1 MSKIEEEVRIKRV
14 VFSSLE
20 FVVGFLPIFL
30 VCYYLLP
37 DKWKNTGILVFSLAF
52 YIYGAIETPLYIAL
66 FFVSVIVNY
75 FLARYIQK
83 TESPVLLAVGIIY
96 DISWLFLFKY
106 SGLGFILPVGISFYT
121 FQEISYLI
129 DVYQKKVPAQ
139 KKFVD
144 MAVYI
149 MMFPQLIAGP
159 IVRYSDVRKELRKRT
174 LKREQVLDGVKL
186 FIIGMGFKVLL
197 ANRIG
202 TLWKEVCTI
211 GADSISTPLAW
222 MGILAFSMQI
232 YFDFNGYSLMAIGL
246 GKMIGFQFPK
256 NFDNPYVSVTMTEFW
271 RRWHMTLGSWFREY
285 VYIPLGGN
293 RKGTARTFF
302 NLFVVWTLT
311 GVWHG
316 ASLNFLVWGLFLF
329 IVIALEKL
337 VLYSFF
343 EKHRM
348 LGHGYMMF
356 LIPLSWL
363 IFESKN
369 MGFFITYL
377 KSLFGFT
384 GEYVFAEDYLK
395 YGKIYGIF
403 FVIGLLFCTPY
414 MEKLYEKIKNTPLIL
429 PVCSAIFCGCILCM
443 YMGLDDPFLYFRF

>member
-1 MSKIEEEVRIKRV
+1 M

-20 FVVGFLPIFL
+20 FVCGFLPIFL
-30 VCYYLLP
+30 LCYYLLP
-37 DKWKNTGILVFSLAF
+37 YKWKNTGLFVFSFLF
-52 YIYGAIETPLYIAL
+52 YAYGAIETPLYILL
-66 FFVSVIVNY
+66 FIVSVLVNY
-75 FLARYIQK
+75 FFARYIQK
-83 TESPVLLAVGIIY
+83 TRSPILLAIGIMY
-96 DISWLFLFKY
+96 DLGWLFLFKY
-106 SGLGFILPVGISFYT
+106 SGLGWILPIGISFYT

-129 DVYQKKVPAQ
+129 DVYRRDVPAQ

-159 IVRYSDVRKELRKRT
+159 IVRYSDVRRALRKRKMK
-174 LKREQVLDGVKL
+174 LGRILEGVKL
-186 FIIGMGFKVLL
+186 FIVGMGFKVLL

-202 TLWKEVCTI
+202 TLWKDVCTI

-222 MGILAFSMQI
+222 MGIIAFSMQI

-246 GKMIGFQFPK
+246 GKMLGFKFPK
-256 NFDNPYVSVTMTEFW
+256 NFNHPYISVTMTEFW

-293 RKGTARTFF
+293 RKGTLRTFL

-316 ASLNFLVWGLFLF
+316 ANWNFLIWGLFLF
-329 IVIALEKL
+329 VVIAIEKL
-337 VLYSFF
+337 CLYEFF
-343 EKHRM
+343 EKHRV
-348 LGHGYMMF
+348 LGHLYMMF

-363 IFESKN
+363 IFESEN
-369 MGFFITYL
+369 MTFFVTYL
-377 KSLFGFT
+377 KSLFGVT
-384 GEYVFAEDYLK
+384 GEYVFAGDYLK

-403 FVIGLLFCTPY
+403 LAIGVLFCTPY
-414 MEKLYEKIKNTPLIL
+414 MERLYKKIKNTPIIL
-429 PVCSAIFCGCILCM
+429 PVCSAILCGCILCM